1 MVSQAAD
8 AKEQSQQDAAERASQ
23 LRKTILRH
31 DGLYQSG
38 TPEIPD
44 ADYDALVRE
53 LLAMEEAHP
62 ELQTPDSPT
71 QKIAGWASDL
81 FTKVTH
87 AVPMMS
93 LDNAFEEMNK
103 QREEEGL
110 DRYANPRNT
119 AAGSLRQKDPAA
131 TAARPLAFWCYTLG
145 EHEGTPDFAGHSR
158 SLLSGLRCPC

>member
-93 LDNAFEEMNK
+93 LDNAFDEAE
-103 QREEEGL
+103 
-110 DRYANPRNT
+110 
-119 AAGSLRQKDPAA
+119 
-131 TAARPLAFWCYTLG
+131 LG
-145 EHEGTPDFAGHSR
+145 EWHQR
-158 SLLSGLRCPC
+158 ILRLLSTKARRDISADLGL